1 MMKTI
6 VWELIMQVISWRLD
20 LMQQFIISISNN
32 IFWYFNFLKKARLHN
47 GWNLLII
54 RTKMNGL
61 SVNNASNLLEIM
73 SIFVSN
79 NIFFNLDFCEGKI
92 TDQYCLKEPDKIFI
106 NMESMTTKISSVKGS
121 VWNSLKLT
129 QITICLKKAR
139 LHKGWNLKT

>member
-20 LMQQFIISISNN
+20 LMQQFIISVSSN
-32 IFWYFNFLKKARLHN
+32 IFWYFNFLKKVRPHN

-61 SVNNASNLLEIM
+61 SVNNTSNLLEI
-73 SIFVSN
+73 IFVSN
-79 NIFFNLDFCEGKI
+79 NIFLFNLDFCGGEI

-106 NMESMTTKISSVKGS
+106 NMESMTRRISSVKDS

-129 QITICLKKAR
+129 QINICLKKAR